1 MSTTYLSLQQSEG
14 IVLQSAAT
22 IYAAYISAGRV
33 PEDEA
38 GKWMKRAIREAIMM
52 AKATDEAVLSDDE
65 TPPLG

>member
-1 MSTTYLSLQQSEG
+1 MTTTYLSLQKSEG
-14 IVLQSAAT
+14 IVFQSAAV

-33 PEDEA
+33 AEKEE